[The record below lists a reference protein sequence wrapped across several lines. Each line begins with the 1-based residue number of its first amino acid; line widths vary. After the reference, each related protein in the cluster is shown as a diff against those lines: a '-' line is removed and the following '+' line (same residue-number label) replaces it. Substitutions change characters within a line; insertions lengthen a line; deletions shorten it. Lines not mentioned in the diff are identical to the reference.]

1 MGYRSEVVFAVSE
14 EVIPAL
20 MCLFAKKPEVQ
31 KLCTEYSELD
41 TDYQDGWLMRWD
53 HIKWYGSDTVIN
65 DLVNFI
71 EALESDDLSDYG
83 LDIDDFADG
92 WYRHFKFIRIG
103 EEYED
108 IESKG
113 YGFDDIQLNRA
124 ISY

>member
-31 KLCTEYSELD
+31 KLCTVDSELD

-53 HIKWYGSDTVIN
+53 YIKWYESDTVIN
-65 DLVNFI
+65 DLASFI

-83 LDIDDFADG
+83 LDDDTDG
-92 WYRHFKFIRIG
+92 WYQRFKFIRIG
-103 EEYED
+103 EDYD
-108 IESKG
+108 DVESKG
-113 YGFDDIQLNRA
+113 CGFDDIQLNRA

>member
-1 MGYRSEVVFAVSE
+1 MGYRSEVVFAVSK
-14 EVIPAL
+14 EVVPAL

-31 KLCTEYSELD
+31 KLCTVDSELD

-53 HIKWYGSDTVIN
+53 WIKWYESDTVIN
-65 DLVNFI
+65 DLANFI

-83 LDIDDFADG
+83 LDDDADG
-92 WYRHFKFIRIG
+92 WYHHFKFIRIG

-113 YGFDDIQLNRA
+113 WGFDDIQLNRA

>member
-53 HIKWYGSDTVIN
+53 YIKWYESDTVIN
-65 DLVNFI
+65 DLANFI

-83 LDIDDFADG
+83 LDDDVDG
-92 WYRHFKFIRIG
+92 WYHRFKFIRIG

-113 YGFDDIQLNRA
+113 CGFDDIQLNRA